1 MLLSIGVRCS
11 VPVFDPIERLTIPR
25 YLDLS
30 LSSALRS
37 RCPRLLDCGQSNTAT
52 LDATVTWAFPECSEG
67 FDDEYYMWNDVSC
80 VQPCGVPS
88 DFDWQNDYFQTYIC
102 DNNNYEWC
110 ATGCDPAMNISGR
123 CNGNW
128 DDDDDDD
135 GGGDCG
141 CYNDDDDYRRRLGG
155 RTGNKNAA
163 QHAPWSSRFQHSSS
177 AAKPAS
183 QKRPEPKRKPLDSV
197 SMRRRLGKDQARQRA
212 RDAMAEMAKKAPIPN
227 LKKASHP

>member
-1 MLLSIGVRCS
+1 MV
-11 VPVFDPIERLTIPR
+11 
-25 YLDLS
+25 
-30 LSSALRS
+30 
-37 RCPRLLDCGQSNTAT
+37 DCGESNTAT
-52 LDATVTWAFPECSEG
+52 DSSVTWAFPECSDG
-67 FDDEYYMWNDVSC
+67 SAWSDFSC

-88 DFDWQNDYFQTYIC
+88 DFDWSNEQYVQDYVC
-102 DNNNYEWC
+102 SGNNYEWC

-123 CNGNW
+123 CNGYY
-128 DDDDDDD
+128 DDDDDD
-135 GGGDCG
+135 GDDNDCG

-197 SMRRRLGKDQARQRA
+197 SMRRRLGKKQA
-212 RDAMAEMAKKAPIPN
+212 RDAMAEMAKKAPVPN

>member
-1 MLLSIGVRCS
+1 MV
-11 VPVFDPIERLTIPR
+11 
-25 YLDLS
+25 
-30 LSSALRS
+30 
-37 RCPRLLDCGQSNTAT
+37 DCGESNTAT
-52 LDATVTWAFPECSEG
+52 DSSVTWAFPECSE
-67 FDDEYYMWNDVSC
+67 DDDHYDIFNDVSC

-88 DFDWQNDYFQTYIC
+88 DFDWDDGNVQTYIC

-123 CNGNW
+123 CNGYY
-128 DDDDDDD
+128 DDDDDD
-135 GGGDCG
+135 GDDNDCG

-183 QKRPEPKRKPLDSV
+183 QKRPEPKRKPLNSA
-197 SMRRRLGKDQARQRA
+197 MQRRLSKKQA
-212 RDAMAEMAKKAPIPN
+212 RDAMAEMAKKAPVPN